1 MLVWRTHEKGV
12 HHACFQG
19 IERPPRICM
28 GKEDKEARLIMLE
41 SFGIAAGS
49 DLLSFRSFSAIQ
61 RHNLIRH
68 ESVIGWR
75 RVSVGR
81 VGDRRPRRKSK
92 QTGVGENSQ
101 ALSQAQ
107 LKICREEISP
117 EHPKS

>member
-19 IERPPRICM
+19 IERPPRIYM
-28 GKEDKEARLIMLE
+28 GKEDEEARLIMLE
-41 SFGIAAGS
+41 NFGIAAGS

-75 RVSVGR
+75 RASVGR

-92 QTGVGENSQ
+92 PGWARTLK
-101 ALSQAQ
+101 LSQVQ